1 MTQLSASGGLSTGAS
16 VSRFLVT
23 CRVWSA
29 VVQRESPL
37 TSVRIIPASLP
48 RHAAALGDLTPNH
61 TLPSGAV
68 LDLTP
73 QVRRPPTLRT
83 QCPQLLDSGA
93 QGAHFWVFGDARV
106 FCRMNEQEC
115 VPNQHPER
123 AQWENKPRKACWMS
137 WSWRQGQG
145 SQTGESERE
154 AILEVV
160 RDHAE
165 TGLGRANW
173 GGRALCRPKLG
184 VDLGSQ
190 ARPGHREAECH
201 PWALRQTGAGPLAT
215 ESEAH
220 MELGVDRHPAWKP

>member
-1 MTQLSASGGLSTGAS
+1 MQEEGVHVQVIPLGSMSTDGIFSAYT
-16 VSRFLVT
+16 
-23 CRVWSA
+23 
-29 VVQRESPL
+29 
-37 TSVRIIPASLP
+37 
-48 RHAAALGDLTPNH
+48 
-61 TLPSGAV
+61 
-68 LDLTP
+68 
-73 QVRRPPTLRT
+73 
-83 QCPQLLDSGA
+83 
-93 QGAHFWVFGDARV
+93 
-106 FCRMNEQEC
+106 
-115 VPNQHPER
+115 ER

-160 RDHAE
+160 SDHAE

-201 PWALRQTGAGPLAT
+201 PWALRQTGASPLAT